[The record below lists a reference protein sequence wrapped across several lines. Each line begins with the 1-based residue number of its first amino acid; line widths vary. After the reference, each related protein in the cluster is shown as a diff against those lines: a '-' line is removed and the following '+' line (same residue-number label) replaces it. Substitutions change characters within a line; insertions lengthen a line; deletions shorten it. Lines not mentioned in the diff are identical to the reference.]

1 MKAMKWILGAV
12 AAAAAIVAP
21 LHSANAW
28 GGRPDGGGGYA
39 ESHRVHYRGGDYP
52 GDRGDYRG
60 YHGPHHR
67 YGRHGYYGQRGYYRG
82 HRHYYGGPGY
92 YGRPWYGYRGPV
104 VVVPTPPPPPF
115 PW

>member
-12 AAAAAIVAP
+12 AAAAIVAP

-28 GGRPDGGGGYA
+28 GGGPHGGGGYA

-67 YGRHGYYGQRGYYRG
+67 YGRHGYYGHRGYYRG

-92 YGRPWYGYRGPV
+92 YGRPWDGYRGPV
-104 VVVPTPPPPPF
+104 VVVPPPPPPPL